1 MSKIDTALMSTFDV
15 DTPSESYMP
24 PSVVRKKEQFPI
36 IEQDENDLVKN
47 EMEVEN
53 EEIRQTLKTDYDMA
67 RDNLLGIIDKADRL
81 LETSIDI
88 ANATED
94 PKAIA
99 SATKLIDSLANL
111 NERLVNLTK
120 TKQDVISKTRA
131 KEVIS
136 NALSGNVP
144 SGAVVNNTQNNV
156 FVGTPAELNRVSN
169 EARANN
175 KQQ

>member
-15 DTPSESYMP
+15 DTPCEAYLP
-24 PSVVRKKEQFPI
+24 PSVVRAKEQFPI
-36 IEQDENDLVKN
+36 IEQNDLVKN
-47 EMEVEN
+47 EMEAEN
-53 EEIRQTLKTDYDMA
+53 EEIRQTLMSDYDTA

-136 NALSGNVP
+136 NALNGGVP
-144 SGAVVNNTQNNV
+144 NGAVVNNTQNNV
-156 FVGTPAELNRVSN
+156 FVGTPAELNRLIN

-175 KQQ
+175 KQE

>member
-15 DTPSESYMP
+15 DTPCEAYLP
-24 PSVVRKKEQFPI
+24 PSVVRAKEHSPI
-36 IEQDENDLVKN
+36 IEQNDLVKN
-47 EMEVEN
+47 EMEAEN
-53 EEIRQTLKTDYDMA
+53 EEIRQTLKSDYDTA

-136 NALSGNVP
+136 NALSGGVP
-144 SGAVVNNTQNNV
+144 NGAVVNNTQNNV
-156 FVGTPAELNRVSN
+156 FVGTPAELNRLIN

-175 KQQ
+175 KQE